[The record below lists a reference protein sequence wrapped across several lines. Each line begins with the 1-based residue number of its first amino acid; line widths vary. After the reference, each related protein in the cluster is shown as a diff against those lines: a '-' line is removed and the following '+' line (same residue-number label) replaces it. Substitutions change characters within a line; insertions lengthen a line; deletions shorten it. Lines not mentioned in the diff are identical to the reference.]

1 MLQICLLNVSYSQRN
16 GRFITSLRIV
26 LIRNAVII
34 TLYFI
39 MSFIQMDLNTLFA
52 YVFFI
57 LLQNEQHLCDK
68 TVSDK
73 WKPLKMG
80 RACFFF
86 SIAFLNWKTKNSSL
100 VFPSFLFH
108 MGKMEWIIRLAINDG
123 LIIPTCNKGGVQHNF
138 LSDIIQLFVRKWKWH
153 PDLKTGQN
161 KGFLVRHNCYHCF
174 H

>member
-1 MLQICLLNVSYSQRN
+1 MLQIRLLNVSYSQRK
-16 GRFITSLRIV
+16 GRFITSLRSV
-26 LIRNAVII
+26 LIWNAVII

-73 WKPLKMG
+73 RKPLKMG
-80 RACFFF
+80 RACFL
-86 SIAFLNWKTKNSSL
+86 SVAFLNRKTENSIL
-100 VFPSFLFH
+100 VFTSFLFH

-123 LIIPTCNKGGVQHNF
+123 LIIPTCNEGGVQHHF
-138 LSDIIQLFVRKWKWH
+138 PSDIIQLFVRKWKWH
-153 PDLKTGQN
+153 PDLKTGEM
-161 KGFLVRHNCYHCF
+161 KRFLERNNCYHCF
-174 H
+174 Y